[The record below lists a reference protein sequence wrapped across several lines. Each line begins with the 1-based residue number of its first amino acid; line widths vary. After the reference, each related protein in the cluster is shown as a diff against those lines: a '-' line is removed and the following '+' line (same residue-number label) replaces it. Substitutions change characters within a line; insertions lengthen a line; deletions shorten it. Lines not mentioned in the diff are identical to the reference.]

1 MPKLIQVVINEN
13 ITTYTQCLLPTIGV
27 FFIAPSGKT
36 FKYSF
41 LLSFEC
47 TNNIAKYEALML
59 GLNLAIKHGIKLL
72 SAFGDS

>member
-1 MPKLIQVVINEN
+1 MYFDGACSNEE
-13 ITTYTQCLLPTIGV
+13 TGAGV
-27 FFIAPSGKT
+27 DFIVPSGKT

-47 TNNIAKYEALML
+47 TNNIVEYEALML

-72 SAFGDS
+72 CFWGFKINSVTS